1 MQYNF
6 ERIKVLI
13 TSACNANCTHCFRR
27 NEKNTS
33 TISFDKIKE
42 IVDFGIGNGCSLFSF
57 SGGEFFTH
65 PDAYNIID
73 CCINKDVH
81 ISILTNGLDINVGYF
96 AQITNRSQID
106 FQVSVDGLKETH
118 DLRRG
123 KGAFD
128 RTTANVAQLF
138 DLGYKIAA
146 KTVIDENNYK
156 DIIAVFQMPWFSR
169 VLVLPVAFSKQENN
183 MHGVPQWYRDFE
195 SIVQLIYKKQ
205 AESLTTERRCQC
217 YPIELAIKYDGN
229 VYPCTE
235 AREHNEFLIGNILNK
250 SITDVLADYESNAS
264 KKFICPEAHNAVCD
278 NCSANNVCN
287 RGCRLRALRFHGDM
301 SAPDPFNCRIFN
313 NEYLDIPIGQLFWG
327 EK

>member
-6 ERIKVLI
+6 ERIKVLV

-42 IVDFGIGNGCSLFSF
+42 IVNFGIQNRCSFFSF

-65 PDAYNIID
+65 PDAYNSIEY
-73 CCINKDVH
+73 CICNNVH
-81 ISILTNGLDINVGYF
+81 IGILTNGIDINVDYF
-96 AQITNRSQID
+96 AQITNKSQID
-106 FQVSVDGLKETH
+106 FQVSVDGLKDIH
-118 DLRRG
+118 DFRRG

-128 RTTANVAQLF
+128 CTIKNVTQLC
-138 DLGYKIAA
+138 DLGYKIVA

-169 VLVLPVAFSKQENN
+169 VLVLPVAFSKKSNK
-183 MHGVPQWYRDFE
+183 MHGMSQEYRDFE
-195 SIVQLIYKKQ
+195 STVQLIYKKQ
-205 AESLTTERRCQC
+205 AEQLTSERRCQC

-250 SITDVLADYESNAS
+250 PITDVLAEYETMEN
-264 KKFICPEAHNAVCD
+264 KKFVCPEAHNEICD
-278 NCSANNVCN
+278 SCPANNICN
-287 RGCRLRALRFHGDM
+287 RGCRLRALRFYGNI
-301 SAPDPFNCRIFN
+301 SSPDPFNCRIFN
-313 NEYLDIPIGQLFWG
+313 NKYLDIPIGQLFWG